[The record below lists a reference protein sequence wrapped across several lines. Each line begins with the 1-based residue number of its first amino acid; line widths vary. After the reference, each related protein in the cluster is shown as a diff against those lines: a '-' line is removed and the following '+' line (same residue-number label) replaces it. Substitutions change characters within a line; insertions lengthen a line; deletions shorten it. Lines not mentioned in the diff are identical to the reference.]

1 MRQRGWHSIVV
12 GMKQEEFALRIDLQC
27 VPFFLCLFTTLFKID
42 LGLSSISVPSSL
54 HTSQRKRAT
63 FPAGSPWQNGKRAQI
78 RFQIQITFF
87 PTGKSIQGCGI
98 DGTTVFHSFDQSAA
112 RDCHIFNTPN
122 ISVNCRR
129 MNSTSSSSTI
139 CRISDLL

>member
-12 GMKQEEFALRIDLQC
+12 GMKQEEFALRTVLN
-27 VPFFLCLFTTLFKID
+27 LCAIFSAHITEK
-42 LGLSSISVPSSL
+42 
-54 HTSQRKRAT
+54 TSNL
-63 FPAGSPWQNGKRAQI
+63 PLLGSPWQNGKRAQI

-112 RDCHIFNTPN
+112 RDRHI
-122 ISVNCRR
+122 
-129 MNSTSSSSTI
+129 
-139 CRISDLL
+139 L